1 MCRLIG
7 VSSSRSSAPAPFPAS
22 HPYYLSWQYNQCF
35 LPMLL
40 NVFLL
45 ALIASFSLHCNS
57 KWVWQITTI
66 YLPRYTGFLCRPP
79 PSSPYCLTRAGRH
92 HSRLG
97 NLISQKLASTFGQR
111 GRNKEPGEW
120 GKTLQNKSLW
130 LVKSWGFLYP
140 RKLNWWKRMENQY
153 FKNWVKF
160 WDSIIYLALLLSIL
174 RILRI
179 VHYCILNY
187 KRII

>member
-1 MCRLIG
+1 MASLFTWILAKKNGWKFTGYIFFSRLLFYMYVCFCFLLASCSLYCNYIWWEQMCRLIG
-7 VSSSRSSAPAPFPAS
+7 VSSSPSSALAPLPAS

-79 PSSPYCLTRAGRH
+79 PPHIASPA
-92 HSRLG
+92 
-97 NLISQKLASTFGQR
+97 LAATTQG
-111 GRNKEPGEW
+111 W
-120 GKTLQNKSLW
+120 G
-130 LVKSWGFLYP
+130 
-140 RKLNWWKRMENQY
+140 
-153 FKNWVKF
+153 
-160 WDSIIYLALLLSIL
+160 I
-174 RILRI
+174 
-179 VHYCILNY
+179 
-187 KRII
+187 

>member
-7 VSSSRSSAPAPFPAS
+7 VSSSPSSAPAPFPAS

-79 PSSPYCLTRAGRH
+79 PPPHIAHTSR

-97 NLISQKLASTFGQR
+97 NLISQKLTSTFGQR
-111 GRNKEPGEW
+111 EEQRAQENG
-120 GKTLQNKSLW
+120 GKTLQNKSSW
-130 LVKSWGFLYP
+130 LVKSTLLEKIKIQDFGEN
-140 RKLNWWKRMENQY
+140 RKIKINIQLKSWFKWKY
-153 FKNWVKF
+153 
-160 WDSIIYLALLLSIL
+160 
-174 RILRI
+174 
-179 VHYCILNY
+179 
-187 KRII
+187 

>member
-1 MCRLIG
+1 MRECYVFLFAVCTAVINVLYRNYIWWEQMCRLIG
-7 VSSSRSSAPAPFPAS
+7 VSSSPSSAPAPIPAS

-79 PSSPYCLTRAGRH
+79 PPPHIGPPAARRH

-97 NLISQKLASTFGQR
+97 NLISQKLTSTFGQQR
-111 GRNKEPGEW
+111 DEQRAQENE
-120 GKTLQNKSLW
+120 GKHFRTNLHDL
-130 LVKSWGFLYP
+130 
-140 RKLNWWKRMENQY
+140 LNH
-153 FKNWVKF
+153 VT
-160 WDSIIYLALLLSIL
+160 
-174 RILRI
+174 
-179 VHYCILNY
+179 
-187 KRII
+187 

>member
-1 MCRLIG
+1 MYVSTFYVFLFALCSLYCNYIWWEQMCRLIG
-7 VSSSRSSAPAPFPAS
+7 VSSSPSSALAPLPAS

-79 PSSPYCLTRAGRH
+79 PPILPHQRWPPPLKVGESNLTKTHINFWAE
-92 HSRLG
+92 
-97 NLISQKLASTFGQR
+97 R

-130 LVKSWGFLYP
+130 LVKSSGF
-140 RKLNWWKRMENQY
+140 
-153 FKNWVKF
+153 FF
-160 WDSIIYLALLLSIL
+160 T
-174 RILRI
+174 
-179 VHYCILNY
+179 
-187 KRII
+187 

>member
-1 MCRLIG
+1 MYVCFCFLLASCSLYCNYIWWEQMCRLIG
-7 VSSSRSSAPAPFPAS
+7 VSSSPSSAPAPFPTS

-79 PSSPYCLTRAGRH
+79 PSPYCLTSSAGRH

-111 GRNKEPGEW
+111 EGTKSQENE
-120 GKTLQNKSLW
+120 GKHFRTNLCDL
-130 LVKSWGFLYP
+130 
-140 RKLNWWKRMENQY
+140 LNHEDFFIQGN
-153 FKNWVKF
+153 
-160 WDSIIYLALLLSIL
+160 
-174 RILRI
+174 
-179 VHYCILNY
+179 
-187 KRII
+187 